1 MKKKLVALKMTV
13 TLGKVT
19 VLQDYNPRSGC
30 VAIAEFGESKQYG
43 VGSTCSEALDDFIR
57 RHGIQVHEIEADGNF
72 EEMKNQRRSRT
83 RH

>member
-43 VGSTCSEALDDFIR
+43 VGSTRSEAFDNLFR
-57 RHGIQVHEIEADGNF
+57 SHGIQIHEIEA
-72 EEMKNQRRSRT
+72 
-83 RH
+83 